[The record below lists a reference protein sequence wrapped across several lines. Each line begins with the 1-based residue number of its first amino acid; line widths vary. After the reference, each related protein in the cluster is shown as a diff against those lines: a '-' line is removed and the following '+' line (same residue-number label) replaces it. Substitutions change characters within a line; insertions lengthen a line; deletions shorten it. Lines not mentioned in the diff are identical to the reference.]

1 MLLWKDGLPAVAVPS
16 VTSLYNIKT
25 KTFILRYIS
34 TMKSWFNFRKVS
46 LALALSASAVSARS
60 QMGKT
65 GQVDPINKENIK
77 SIVYE
82 LPYLPGKKVTI
93 VQGYNG
99 WFSHKGENALDFWM
113 RKGQTICASRGGT
126 VIETRSDSK
135 KGGPSM
141 KYIGDGNYVII
152 KHNDSTYA
160 AYWHMMYN
168 SVMIKVGDTVSAG
181 QPIGK
186 VGSTGFSSGPH
197 LHFEVYYYD
206 YKGQYQTLKTVFKTT
221 RGIKRPKGWHFYRKP
236 K

>member
-1 MLLWKDGLPAVAVPS
+1 M
-16 VTSLYNIKT
+16 KT
-25 KTFILRYIS
+25 LVKLR
-34 TMKSWFNFRKVS
+34 RVS
-46 LALALSASAVSARS
+46 LALALSATAVSAHS
-60 QMGKT
+60 QMGKAN
-65 GQVDPINKENIK
+65 GVDSTRKEDKK

-99 WFSHKGENALDFWM
+99 WFSHKGENSLDFWM

-126 VIETRSDSK
+126 VIDTRSDSK
-135 KGGPSM
+135 IGGPSM
-141 KYIGDGNYVII
+141 KFIGDGNYVVI

-160 AYWHMMYN
+160 AYWHMLYN
-168 SVMIKVGDTVSAG
+168 SVMVKEGDTVLAG

-206 YKGQYQTLKTVFKTT
+206 RTGKYQTLKTVFKTS
-221 RGIKRPKGWHFYRKP
+221 RGIKKPKGWHFYRRPLSDLDLMERK
-236 K
+236 KKK